1 MGFKRLL
8 VPTDFSPA
16 STAALRYATKLADPK
31 ATEVIVVFVVEPIV
45 YAPAGYAYAV
55 ADLGAVLEEQQRGG
69 RMQLQRV
76 GRQWRARLPKL
87 RTVLMT
93 GSPATS
99 IVSAAKKVK
108 ADAIVIATH
117 GRTGLKHV
125 LLGSVAERVVRMAQ
139 CPVITVRSG
148 AGSARARGGGK
159 SRTKRSRKGA

>member
-8 VPTDFSPA
+8 VPTDFSPP
-16 STAALRYATKLADPK
+16 STAALKYAATLAEPDS
-31 ATEVIVVFVVEPIV
+31 TEVVVLFVVEPIV

-69 RMQLQRV
+69 RAQLERL
-76 GRQWRARLPKL
+76 GRQWRTRLPKL

-99 IVSAAKKVK
+99 IVSAAKKLK

-125 LLGSVAERVVRMAQ
+125 LLGSVAERVVRTAR
-139 CPVITVRSG
+139 CPVITVRGGRVSTRASSG
-148 AGSARARGGGK
+148 RT
-159 SRTKRSRKGA
+159 SRTRRSR